1 MVRSKSTLFALS
13 LCAALVPGIA
23 LAQNA
28 ANGGP
33 AGGMRDDM
41 DAAGPALN
49 TNEGHFLCTAA
60 ITAAGGVFS
69 GQYVNAALTGKT
81 IGALDGTGLPRG
93 AYQVAFL
100 APCSNVQIAN
110 GWFRICQIDTLT
122 IGTVNGTAPSRIA
135 LMSPPRSGWKPSM
148 LQASRRTCRSRCQ
161 CRDDAQVGALTTTRR
176 VPN

>member
-23 LAQNA
+23 LAQHA

-69 GQYVNAALTGKT
+69 GQYVNANLTGKT
-81 IGALDGTGLPRG
+81 VGGLDGSGLPRG

-100 APCSNVQIAN
+100 PPCGNVQIAN

-122 IGTVNGTAPSRIA
+122 TGTVNGYCTVADRFNVPSA
-135 LMSPPRSGWKPSM
+135 VWVETFNAEGVPTDLPFTLSV
-148 LQASRRTCRSRCQ
+148 SR
-161 CRDDAQVGALTTTRR
+161 
-176 VPN
+176 

>member
-33 AGGMRDDM
+33 EGGMRDNM

-69 GQYVNAALTGKT
+69 GQYVNRDLTRKVPPSEG
-81 IGALDGTGLPRG
+81 GLPHG

-100 APCSNVQIAN
+100 APCPNVQIAN

-122 IGTVNGTAPSRIA
+122 IGTVNGYCTVADRAGVPSA
-135 LMSPPRSGWKPSM
+135 VWVETFNVQGVPTDLPFTLSV
-148 LQASRRTCRSRCQ
+148 SR
-161 CRDDAQVGALTTTRR
+161 
-176 VPN
+176 

>member
-1 MVRSKSTLFALS
+1 MLRSKNTLFAIS

-23 LAQNA
+23 LAENG

-33 AGGMRDDM
+33 EGGMRDDM

-69 GQYVNAALTGKT
+69 GQYVNANLTGK
-81 IGALDGTGLPRG
+81 ADLPRG

-100 APCSNVQIAN
+100 APCPNVQIAN
-110 GWFRICQIDTLT
+110 GWFRVCQIDTLT
-122 IGTVNGTAPSRIA
+122 IGTVNGYCTVADRFNVPSA
-135 LMSPPRSGWKPSM
+135 VWVETFNAAGVPTDLPFTLSV
-148 LQASRRTCRSRCQ
+148 SR
-161 CRDDAQVGALTTTRR
+161 
-176 VPN
+176 